1 MHNTRIGNRVHDIR
15 GHEYLTI
22 GERNGN
28 CTAQKHYQV
37 EYPKDL
43 Q

>member
-1 MHNTRIGNRVHDIR
+1 MHNTRTGSRVHEIR

-28 CTAQKHYQV
+28 CTSQRHYQV

-43 Q
+43 N